1 MPRKVL
7 ILLAHPALE
16 RSRINR
22 RMLAAAEGI
31 EGVSVRDLYEL
42 YPDLEID
49 VRREQAALV
58 EHQAI
63 VFQHP
68 FYWYSV
74 PPMLKQ
80 WQDLVLEHGWAYGAH
95 GHHLAGKL
103 TLNAL
108 SAGGPESTYLP
119 SGFNRMTVRQLLAP
133 WELTANLCR
142 MRFLAPFVVHGA
154 HQLAKPEDLEPYVED
169 YRKLLLALRDETL
182 DVDRAAKEQRIN
194 TDLSALI
201 RSEVKA

>member
-1 MPRKVL
+1 MPLNVL
-7 ILLAHPALE
+7 VLFAHPALE
-16 RSRINR
+16 KSRINKK
-22 RMLAAAEGI
+22 LLTAAHDLPQ
-31 EGVSVRDLYEL
+31 VMVRDLYEL

-49 VRREQAALV
+49 VKREQAVIA

-95 GHHLAGKL
+95 GHHLDGKI

-108 SAGGPESTYLP
+108 SAGGPEAIYSP
-119 SGFNRMTVRQLLAP
+119 EGFNKKTVRDFLAP
-133 WELTANLCR
+133 WEATARLCR
-142 MRFLAPFVVHGA
+142 MRFLAPFVVHGT
-154 HQLAKPEDLEPYVED
+154 HKMTPEELQGSIDD
-169 YRKLLLALRDETL
+169 YRRLLTALRDQTL
-182 DVDRAAKEQRIN
+182 DLTRAAAVDRIN
-194 TDLSALI
+194 SDLSALI
-201 RSEVKA
+201 KKERS